1 MDQKCVSKQE
11 VFGCPFWMSFSCIL
25 EGVWGGFGGP
35 LAPLGED
42 LESPWRLLVD
52 FWASFLG
59 ACIGNALQKGSWR
72 VLGGSWARFGIDFGG
87 SGRDLGTV
95 WMSFGEG
102 FGSISKPSISSCFGL
117 LFFA

>member
-1 MDQKCVSKQE
+1 
-11 VFGCPFWMSFSCIL
+11 MSFSCIL

-59 ACIGNALQKGSWR
+59 ACTGNALQKGSWR
-72 VLGGSWARFGIDFGG
+72 VLGGSWARFWFDFGG

-95 WMSFGEG
+95 WMGFWEG
-102 FGSISKPSISSCFGL
+102 FGTVWETFWRIVVENVISAAFYLFWHVLVCF
-117 LFFA
+117 

>member
-1 MDQKCVSKQE
+1 
-11 VFGCPFWMSFSCIL
+11 MSFSCIL

-59 ACIGNALQKGSWR
+59 ACIGNALQKGLWEASGLDFGAFGR
-72 VLGGSWARFGIDFGG
+72 GLGSVLGGFGVAKF
-87 SGRDLGTV
+87 
-95 WMSFGEG
+95 
-102 FGSISKPSISSCFGL
+102 K
-117 LFFA
+117 FF